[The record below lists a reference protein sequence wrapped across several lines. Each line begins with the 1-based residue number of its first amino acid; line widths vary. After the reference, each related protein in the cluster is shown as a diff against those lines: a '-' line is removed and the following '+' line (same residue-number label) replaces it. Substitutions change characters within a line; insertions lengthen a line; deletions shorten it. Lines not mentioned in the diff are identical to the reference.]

1 MRQGP
6 VLLAMVLLAVPLAGC
21 LGGDEDAGEPIQK
34 EQADVTES
42 LGGIQGVV
50 TDNAVQPI
58 EGATL
63 TLDEIDET
71 ATTASDG
78 SYAFSRIQPGTY
90 TMIVRAEGFVTTK
103 EPVTVEAG
111 EVATVDLLLTHLTSD
126 QAFMQQQELVGFVE
140 CGAGWWVTPMVLP
153 YSAVAACAVPNA
165 VLEVAGLSGNAT
177 NDRFMHF
184 FDLEAPVS
192 TVVYEMTWDSEN
204 TALSTIMEVDG
215 FPNDDEATFYESGGL
230 PPIHARLDK
239 PVFERVASNFT
250 ELCEGANGT
259 QADDSYCGF
268 NFWDK
273 GWPMQQRVFASSD
286 CSQAPARVCP
296 VVQEEFTHYVSAFY
310 NEPAPDGFA
319 VIDGNGA

>member
-1 MRQGP
+1 MRQGTVLLVI
-6 VLLAMVLLAVPLAGC
+6 VLLAAPLAGC
-21 LGGDEDAGEPIQK
+21 LGGDGDADEPLQE

-58 EGATL
+58 VGANL
-63 TLDEIDET
+63 TLEELGET
-71 ATTASDG
+71 ATTANDG

-90 TMIVRAEGFVTTK
+90 TMIARAEGFVTTK
-103 EPVTVEAG
+103 ETVTVEAD

-153 YSAVAACAVPNA
+153 YSAVAACAVPNTA
-165 VLEVAGLSGNAT
+165 LEVAGLSGNAT
-177 NDRFMHF
+177 NDRFMHV

-192 TVVYEMTWDSEN
+192 TVVYEMTWGSEN
-204 TALSTIMEVDG
+204 TALSTNIEVAG
-215 FPNDDEATFYESGGL
+215 FPNDDEATFHEGAGL
-230 PPIHARLDK
+230 PPLYARLDE
-239 PVFERVASNFT
+239 PVFQRVATNFT

-259 QADDSYCGF
+259 EANDNYCGF

-273 GWPMQQRVFASSD
+273 GWPLQVRVFASSD
-286 CSQAPARVCP
+286 CSETPARVCP
-296 VVQEEFTHYVSAFY
+296 VLQEEFTHYVSAFY

-319 VIDGNGA
+319 ILDENPP